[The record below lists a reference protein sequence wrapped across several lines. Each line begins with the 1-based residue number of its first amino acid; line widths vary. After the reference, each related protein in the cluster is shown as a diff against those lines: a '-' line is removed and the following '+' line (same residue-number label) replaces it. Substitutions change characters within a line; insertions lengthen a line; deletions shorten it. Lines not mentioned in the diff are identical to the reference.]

1 MAFVRFEWI
10 ILASD
15 LRAIPLLNFE
25 KRAYHQLTRFFQI
38 TIEIIDF
45 FKNLLC
51 ILRQA
56 VLKGGSHWV
65 NC

>member
-45 FKNLLC
+45 LKKLIMYLETSC
-51 ILRQA
+51 IE
-56 VLKGGSHWV
+56 GGISLG
-65 NC
+65 